1 MTQPCDFDLVVLGA
15 GTGAISVARAC
26 AKEGWSVAIVDCLP
40 YGGTCALRGCD
51 PKKMLVGVTE
61 SIDWARR
68 MEGRGLRADG
78 LGIDWPEMMAFKRT
92 FTDAMPGRIEGGLE
106 KLDVE
111 TLHGTATFTGPD
123 RVRVGSR
130 TIRSR
135 NFHVATGARP
145 RTLGIPGETLV
156 GTSTDFLELDAL
168 PERVAFI
175 GGGFIS
181 FEFAHVARRAGAS
194 EVTILHRGD
203 RALARF
209 DPDLVAL
216 QIERTRELGVDVRLG
231 ARVSGIEEGPA
242 GRVLTFDTGEDI
254 GTLVCD
260 LVVHGAGRV
269 PNVDDLNLEAADVAT
284 SPRGILV
291 KPSMRSVS
299 NPRVFAAGDCADT
312 PAPKLTPV
320 SAREAR
326 VAFKNLIAGE
336 DAREV
341 RYPSIPSVVFTVP
354 PLATVG
360 MLEAEAREAGVDIE
374 VHHRRTDGWYSSLR
388 VAEPHTA
395 FKVLVERGTGRIVG
409 AHVMGPGAEEQINLF
424 AMAMGAGMTADELKG
439 VVFAYPSFASDM
451 ASMV

>member
-1 MTQPCDFDLVVLGA
+1 MTEAYDLDLVVLGA

-26 AKEGWSVAIVDCLP
+26 AKEGWSVAIVDRLP

-61 SIDWARR
+61 SLDWARR

-78 LGIDWPEMMAFKRT
+78 LRLDWSEMMAFKRT
-92 FTDAMPGRIEGGLE
+92 FTDVMPGRIEGGLE
-106 KLDVE
+106 KLGVE

-130 TIRSR
+130 TIRARS
-135 NFHVATGARP
+135 FHVATGARP
-145 RTLGIPGETLV
+145 RTLDIPGEALV
-156 GTSTDFLELDAL
+156 STSTDFLELDAL
-168 PERVAFI
+168 PDRVAFI

-203 RALARF
+203 RALERF
-209 DPDLVAL
+209 DPDLVDL
-216 QIERTRELGVDVRLG
+216 QTERTRELGVDVRLG
-231 ARVSGIEEGPA
+231 AGVIGIEDGPR
-242 GRVLTFDTGEDI
+242 GLIVTFDTDQGI
-254 GTLVCD
+254 GTLDCD

-269 PNVDDLNLEAADVAT
+269 PNLDDLDLEAADIAT

-299 NPRVFAAGDCADT
+299 NPSVSAAGDCADT
-312 PAPKLTPV
+312 PAPELTPV

-326 VAFKNLIAGE
+326 VAYKNLIAGE
-336 DAREV
+336 EAREV
-341 RYPSIPSVVFTVP
+341 RYPPIPSVVFTVP
-354 PLATVG
+354 PLAAVG
-360 MLEAEAREAGVDIE
+360 MLEAEAREAGVDIA
-374 VHHRRTDGWYSSLR
+374 VHHRRTEGWYSSLR

-395 FKVLVERGTGRIVG
+395 FKVLVERGAGRIVG

-424 AMAMGAGMTADELKG
+424 AMAMGAGMTANELKG